1 MRKTYTGLEM
11 NNLDIHNID
20 KDKIIEK
27 LSTMLKPN
35 RLQHSIN
42 VANCAVKL
50 SEIYSYDKDKA
61 YLAGLV
67 HDCAKYFT
75 KDQVDFYV
83 KKYNIKLDPL
93 ETNNIALSHSV
104 IGAFVIQDV
113 FNIQDMDIINAVRY
127 HTTGRENMSTLEKI
141 IFMADMIEEGRNFP
155 GVDELRKLSF
165 NGQLDKA
172 LITSL
177 NNTIKFVIENN
188 QLIHPRS
195 VSARNYLMQENI

>member
-1 MRKTYTGLEM
+1 M
-11 NNLDIHNID
+11 NNLNIENID
-20 KDKIIEK
+20 TKQIKEK
-27 LSTMLKPN
+27 LNTMLKPK
-35 RLQHSIN
+35 RLEHSIN
-42 VANCAVKL
+42 VAKCAIKL
-50 SEIYSYDKDKA
+50 SEIYGYDKEKA

-75 KDQVDFYV
+75 KEQIDSYV
-83 KKYNIKLDPL
+83 EKYNIELDPL
-93 ETNNIALSHSV
+93 EVDNIALSHSI
-104 IGAFVIQDV
+104 IGSFAIQDV

-127 HTTGRENMSTLEKI
+127 HTTGRENMSILEKI

>member
-1 MRKTYTGLEM
+1 M
-11 NNLDIHNID
+11 NNLDINNID
-20 KDKIIEK
+20 TKKIIEK
-27 LSTMLKPN
+27 LNTMLKPN
-35 RLQHSIN
+35 RLAHSIN

-50 SEIYSYDKDKA
+50 SEIYGCDTGKA

-75 KDQVDFYV
+75 KDQIDSYV

-93 ETNNIALSHSV
+93 EVNNISLSHSV
-104 IGAFVIQDV
+104 IGSFVIQDV

-172 LITSL
+172 LITSF

>member
-1 MRKTYTGLEM
+1 M
-11 NNLDIHNID
+11 NNLNIENID
-20 KDKIIEK
+20 TKQIIEK
-27 LSTMLKPN
+27 LNTMLKPK
-35 RLQHSIN
+35 RLEHSIN
-42 VANCAVKL
+42 VAKCAIKL
-50 SEIYSYDKDKA
+50 SEIYGYDKEKA

-75 KDQVDFYV
+75 KEQIDSYV
-83 KKYNIKLDPL
+83 EKYNIELDPL
-93 ETNNIALSHSV
+93 EVDNIALSHSI
-104 IGAFVIQDV
+104 IGSFAIQDV

-127 HTTGRENMSTLEKI
+127 HTTGRENMSILEKI
-141 IFMADMIEEGRNFP
+141 IFMADMIEEGRSFP

>member
-1 MRKTYTGLEM
+1 M
-11 NNLDIHNID
+11 
-20 KDKIIEK
+20 
-27 LSTMLKPN
+27 
-35 RLQHSIN
+35 
-42 VANCAVKL
+42 
-50 SEIYSYDKDKA
+50 
-61 YLAGLV
+61 

-104 IGAFVIQDV
+104 IGSFVIQDV

-195 VSARNYLMQENI
+195 VSSRNYLMQENI

>member
-1 MRKTYTGLEM
+1 M
-11 NNLDIHNID
+11 NNLNIENID
-20 KDKIIEK
+20 TKQIIEK
-27 LSTMLKPN
+27 LNTMLKPK
-35 RLQHSIN
+35 RLEHSIN
-42 VANCAVKL
+42 VAKCAIKL
-50 SEIYSYDKDKA
+50 SEIYGYDKEKA

-75 KDQVDFYV
+75 KEQIDSYV
-83 KKYNIKLDPL
+83 EKYNIELDPL
-93 ETNNIALSHSV
+93 EVDNIALSHSI
-104 IGAFVIQDV
+104 IGSFAIQDV

-127 HTTGRENMSTLEKI
+127 HTTGRENMSILEKI
-141 IFMADMIEEGRNFP
+141 IFMADMIEERRNFP

>member
-1 MRKTYTGLEM
+1 M
-11 NNLDIHNID
+11 DINNID
-20 KDKIIEK
+20 TKKIIEK
-27 LSTMLKPN
+27 LNTMLKPN
-35 RLQHSIN
+35 RLAHSIN

-50 SEIYSYDKDKA
+50 SEIYGCDTGKA

-75 KDQVDFYV
+75 KDQIDSYV

-93 ETNNIALSHSV
+93 EVNNISLSHSV
-104 IGAFVIQDV
+104 IGSFVIQDV

-155 GVDELRKLSF
+155 GVDKLRKLSF

-172 LITSL
+172 LITSF

>member
-1 MRKTYTGLEM
+1 M
-11 NNLDIHNID
+11 NNLNIENID
-20 KDKIIEK
+20 TKQIIEK
-27 LSTMLKPN
+27 LNTMLKPK
-35 RLQHSIN
+35 RLEHSIN
-42 VANCAVKL
+42 VAKCAIKL
-50 SEIYSYDKDKA
+50 SEIYGYDKEKA

-75 KDQVDFYV
+75 KEQIDSYV
-83 KKYNIKLDPL
+83 EKYNIELDPL
-93 ETNNIALSHSV
+93 EVDNIALSHSI
-104 IGAFVIQDV
+104 IGSFTIQDV

-127 HTTGRENMSTLEKI
+127 HTTGRENMSILEKI

-155 GVDELRKLSF
+155 GVDYLRELSF
-165 NGQLDKA
+165 NKQLDKA
-172 LITSL
+172 L

>member
-1 MRKTYTGLEM
+1 M
-11 NNLDIHNID
+11 NNLNIENID
-20 KDKIIEK
+20 TKQIIEK
-27 LSTMLKPN
+27 LNTMLKPK
-35 RLQHSIN
+35 RLEHSIN
-42 VANCAVKL
+42 VAKCAIKL
-50 SEIYSYDKDKA
+50 SEIYGYDKEKA

-75 KDQVDFYV
+75 KEQIDSYV
-83 KKYNIKLDPL
+83 EKYNIELDPL
-93 ETNNIALSHSV
+93 EVDNIALSHSI
-104 IGAFVIQDV
+104 IGSFAIQDV

>member
-1 MRKTYTGLEM
+1 M
-11 NNLDIHNID
+11 NNLNIENID
-20 KDKIIEK
+20 TKQIIEK
-27 LSTMLKPN
+27 LNTMLKPK
-35 RLQHSIN
+35 RLEHSIN
-42 VANCAVKL
+42 VAKCAIKL
-50 SEIYSYDKDKA
+50 SEIYGYDKEKA

-75 KDQVDFYV
+75 KEQVDSYV
-83 KKYNIKLDPL
+83 EKYNIELDPL
-93 ETNNIALSHSV
+93 EVDNIALSHSI
-104 IGAFVIQDV
+104 IGSFAIQDV

-127 HTTGRENMSTLEKI
+127 HTTGRENMSILEKI
-141 IFMADMIEEGRNFP
+141 IFMADMIEEDRNFP

>member
-1 MRKTYTGLEM
+1 M
-11 NNLDIHNID
+11 NNLNIENID
-20 KDKIIEK
+20 TKQIIEK
-27 LSTMLKPN
+27 LNTMLKPK
-35 RLQHSIN
+35 RLEHSIN
-42 VANCAVKL
+42 VAKCAIKL
-50 SEIYSYDKDKA
+50 SEIYGYDKEKA

-75 KDQVDFYV
+75 KEQVDSYV
-83 KKYNIKLDPL
+83 EKYNIELDPL
-93 ETNNIALSHSV
+93 EVDNIALSHSI
-104 IGAFVIQDV
+104 IGSFAIQDV

-141 IFMADMIEEGRNFP
+141 IFMADMIEEDRNFP

>member
-1 MRKTYTGLEM
+1 M
-11 NNLDIHNID
+11 DINNID
-20 KDKIIEK
+20 TKKIIEK
-27 LSTMLKPN
+27 LNTMLKPN
-35 RLQHSIN
+35 RLAHSIN

-50 SEIYSYDKDKA
+50 SEIYGCDTRKA

-75 KDQVDFYV
+75 KDQIDSYV

-93 ETNNIALSHSV
+93 EVNNISLSHSV
-104 IGAFVIQDV
+104 IGSFVIQDV

-172 LITSL
+172 LITSF

>member
-1 MRKTYTGLEM
+1 M

-83 KKYNIKLDPL
+83 KKYNIFSFINQQFYDILYL
-93 ETNNIALSHSV
+93 
-104 IGAFVIQDV
+104 
-113 FNIQDMDIINAVRY
+113 IINVR
-127 HTTGRENMSTLEKI
+127 
-141 IFMADMIEEGRNFP
+141 
-155 GVDELRKLSF
+155 ELYY
-165 NGQLDKA
+165 
-172 LITSL
+172 
-177 NNTIKFVIENN
+177 V
-188 QLIHPRS
+188 
-195 VSARNYLMQENI
+195 NI

>member
-1 MRKTYTGLEM
+1 M
-11 NNLDIHNID
+11 DINNID
-20 KDKIIEK
+20 TKKIIEK
-27 LSTMLKPN
+27 LNTMLKPN
-35 RLQHSIN
+35 RLAHSIN

-50 SEIYSYDKDKA
+50 SEIYGCDTGKA

-75 KDQVDFYV
+75 KDQIDSYV

-93 ETNNIALSHSV
+93 EVNNISLSHSV
-104 IGAFVIQDV
+104 IGSFVIQDV

-172 LITSL
+172 LITSF

>member
-1 MRKTYTGLEM
+1 M
-11 NNLDIHNID
+11 NNLNIENID
-20 KDKIIEK
+20 TKQIIEK
-27 LSTMLKPN
+27 LNTMLKPK
-35 RLQHSIN
+35 RLEHSIN
-42 VANCAVKL
+42 VAKCAIKL
-50 SEIYSYDKDKA
+50 SEIYGYDKEKA

-75 KDQVDFYV
+75 KEQIDSYV
-83 KKYNIKLDPL
+83 EKYNIELDPL
-93 ETNNIALSHSV
+93 EVDNIALSHSI
-104 IGAFVIQDV
+104 IGSFAIQDV

-141 IFMADMIEEGRNFP
+141 IFMADMIEEDRNFP

>member
-1 MRKTYTGLEM
+1 M
-11 NNLDIHNID
+11 DINNID
-20 KDKIIEK
+20 TKKIIEK
-27 LSTMLKPN
+27 LNTMLKPN
-35 RLQHSIN
+35 RLAHSIN

-50 SEIYSYDKDKA
+50 SEIYGCDTGKA

-75 KDQVDFYV
+75 KDQIDSYV

-93 ETNNIALSHSV
+93 EVNNISLSHSV
-104 IGAFVIQDV
+104 IGSFVIQDV

-141 IFMADMIEEGRNFP
+141 IFMADMTEEGRNFP

-172 LITSL
+172 LITSF